1 MTVHLNNRFHISLII
16 SFFILDFSLQTVYI
30 QCYTYPHIPRCWSW
44 PQPTKS
50 GVRAARFAQSRRV
63 QRVPPERS
71 RPWPDEGP
79 RLWSLARGGRGVAV
93 PVGFYFRPR
102 AGAKWYRGARWQL
115 HRKKGKGRQAW
126 STHVTWC
133 SECSAVGQGQG
144 QGQGQGVG
152 VGVCGLPSGAR
163 IATWDGCCNLLLFAS
178 ERNSHETEQIVE
190 WVCIVLRY
198 IHEHLHYSF

>member
-115 HRKKGKGRQAW
+115 HRKKGKGTRTGVVHACHMVQWVFSGRSGSGSGTGSGSWRGRLRSPIGGADRNVRW
-126 STHVTWC
+126 LLQFTPICQWKKQSWDRANSRMSLYCFTVYTW
-133 SECSAVGQGQG
+133 
-144 QGQGQGVG
+144 
-152 VGVCGLPSGAR
+152 
-163 IATWDGCCNLLLFAS
+163 AS
-178 ERNSHETEQIVE
+178 P
-190 WVCIVLRY
+190 L
-198 IHEHLHYSF
+198 